1 MSSPLIFYNLYELFH
16 LERGKTLWQ
25 VVQVLFKAF
34 SFVQQSDSTLN
45 LPKTTKKIF
54 LTTNS
59 LLEMIGHEIFFLEI
73 VFWSRLF
80 YKNI

>member
-1 MSSPLIFYNLYELFH
+1 MSSPLIFYNLFELFH

-34 SFVQQSDSTLN
+34 FVHESDSTLN
-45 LPKTTKKIF
+45 LPKTTQKIF
-54 LTTNS
+54 LTTNL

-73 VFWSRLF
+73 QTESFIL
-80 YKNI
+80 